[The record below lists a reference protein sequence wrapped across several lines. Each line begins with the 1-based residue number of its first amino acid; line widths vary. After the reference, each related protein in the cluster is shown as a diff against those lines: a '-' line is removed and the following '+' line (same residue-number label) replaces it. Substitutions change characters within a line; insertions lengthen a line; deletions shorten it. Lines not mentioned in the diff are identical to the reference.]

1 MNLVAKEFCAAQVED
16 TGVVVIG
23 AFTGAAAELQP
34 CALVV
39 NPNALATVAAAIH
52 RACVMPVEE
61 KRSRMHLLRE
71 VIRANNVQVWAESF
85 LNAALAVQPS
95 VKEAQQSRRDSYGED
110 TDLTLIA
117 SSGAPDQRIA

>member
-1 MNLVAKEFCAAQVED
+1 
-16 TGVVVIG
+16 
-23 AFTGAAAELQP
+23 
-34 CALVV
+34 
-39 NPNALATVAAAIH
+39 
-52 RACVMPVEE
+52 MPVEE

-85 LNAALAVQPS
+85 LNAALTVQPS